1 MTTALPLLALQ
12 MPSLDMLIIA
22 ALASCLPVAFF
33 VWLNW
38 WLSSVKDENPDQ
50 VIAEQAKA
58 DREHLAHHGHGHD
71 HAHAHAHAHG
81 SGHAH
86 A

>member
-12 MPSLDMLIIA
+12 MPSLDLLIIA

-38 WLSSVKDENPDQ
+38 WLSSVKDENPDE
-50 VIAEQAKA
+50 VIAQQAKA
-58 DREHLAHHGHGHD
+58 DREHLEHHDHGHGHD
-71 HAHAHAHAHG
+71 HDHHHGHGHVHA
-81 SGHAH
+81 
-86 A
+86 